1 MKIKKKIFR
10 VLFKKQY
17 YYLGNKKYNLIIY
30 DDIFPNPISGFRY
43 EEFSQLLNTFKS
55 SKIIV
60 DPLAY
65 KFVGSFKGSHS
76 RDINKCIKKKP
87 YLKGKIFK
95 KRKFSNIN
103 TKLFYCVFLHNIYK
117 NLKWLEKYNIPFM
130 FTLYPGG
137 GFYVN
142 RLETDKKLKEL
153 FSSKNFRGVF
163 VTQPFTK
170 DYILNKK
177 LCPKE
182 HIKLIYGCVIPQYSF
197 LNEEIKKSYYPTSK
211 AHIDICFSAI
221 KYTPRGLDKGYDLV
235 IELAHRLLKKY
246 DFIKFHIIGG
256 FQPKDINIEKI
267 TQNIKF
273 YGYQEYNDMSKLYEN
288 FDIILSPNRPYVRN
302 KNEFD
307 GFPLGTVIEAALKE
321 VAVVLTDELNQNL
334 YFKDGEELVIIKP
347 NIDSLEKE
355 IVALIENPESIY
367 SIAKKGKLKFQ
378 KLYSNDIQL
387 KERINFIN
395 KKIK

>member
-1 MKIKKKIFR
+1 MKIKNKLFR
-10 VLFKKQY
+10 RLFKKQY
-17 YYLGNKKYNLIIY
+17 YYLGRKKYDLIIY
-30 DDIFPNPISGFRY
+30 DDIYPNPISGFRY
-43 EEFSQLLNTFKS
+43 EEFSQLLNTFKN
-55 SKIIV
+55 SKIITN
-60 DPLAY
+60 PLAY
-65 KFVGSFKGSHS
+65 MFVGGSKKEHS
-76 RDINKCIKKKP
+76 RDIDKCIKERP

-117 NLKWLEKYNIPFM
+117 NLKYLEKYNIPFM

-142 RLETDKKLKEL
+142 SLETDKKLKEL

-177 LCPKE
+177 LCSKE

-197 LNEEIKKSYYPTSK
+197 LKEDVKKTYYPKSK

-235 IELAHRLLKKY
+235 VELAHKLLKKY
-246 DFIKFHIIGG
+246 SFIKFHIIGG
-256 FQPKDINIEKI
+256 FQQKDINIEKI
-267 TQNIKF
+267 KQNINF
-273 YGYQEYNDMSKLYEN
+273 YGYQEYKDMSKLYEN
-288 FDIILSPNRPYVRN
+288 FDIILSPNRPFVRN
-302 KNEFD
+302 ENEFD

-334 YFKDGEELVIIKP
+334 YFKEGEELIIIKP
-347 NIDSLEKE
+347 NIHSLEKE
-355 IVALIENPESIY
+355 IVALIENPKSIY

-387 KERINFIN
+387 KERIGFI
-395 KKIK
+395 KEKIK